1 MLLILKPQKQLP
13 QKYNC
18 LQYLHKS
25 NKTFLPFFQYCC
37 TNIRGVRIENILIE
51 VEPPLNVNNPPTSDK
66 DNTDISDV
74 FATCLRGFRLSW
86 LSWF

>member
-1 MLLILKPQKQLP
+1 MSSIFSILLYEYPW
-13 QKYNC
+13 C
-18 LQYLHKS
+18 
-25 NKTFLPFFQYCC
+25 
-37 TNIRGVRIENILIE
+37 ENILIE